1 MATRNYKRERQLQST
16 PIELAKNAARKKAR
30 RIAAKS
36 GLVKK
41 GDGKD
46 VDHKNGNALDNRKSN
61 LRVKKASKNRTTL
74 IVSHRVSSA
83 KNADKILVLD
93 DGRLIQEGTHD
104 ELNTREGYYKD
115 LYHKQLSEK
124 EN

>member
-1 MATRNYKRERQLQST
+1 MFTGVSLIQRWILKMATRNYKRERQLQST

-61 LRVKKASKNRTTL
+61 LRVKKASKNR
-74 IVSHRVSSA
+74 SFPRNKKA
-83 KNADKILVLD
+83 GKA
-93 DGRLIQEGTHD
+93 
-104 ELNTREGYYKD
+104 
-115 LYHKQLSEK
+115 
-124 EN
+124 

>member
-1 MATRNYKRERQLQST
+1 VFTGVNLLQRWILKMATRNYKRERQLQST

-61 LRVKKASKNRTTL
+61 LRVKKASKNR
-74 IVSHRVSSA
+74 SFPRNKKA
-83 KNADKILVLD
+83 GKA
-93 DGRLIQEGTHD
+93 
-104 ELNTREGYYKD
+104 
-115 LYHKQLSEK
+115 
-124 EN
+124 

>member
-1 MATRNYKRERQLQST
+1 MQIKNVYIGVNLIQRWILKMATRNYKRERQLQST

-61 LRVKKASKNRTTL
+61 LRVKKASKNR
-74 IVSHRVSSA
+74 SFPRNKKA
-83 KNADKILVLD
+83 GKA
-93 DGRLIQEGTHD
+93 
-104 ELNTREGYYKD
+104 
-115 LYHKQLSEK
+115 
-124 EN
+124 

>member
-46 VDHKNGNALDNRKSN
+46 VDHKNGNPLDNRKSN
-61 LRVKKASKNRTTL
+61 LRVQKASTNRSFPRNKKAGK
-74 IVSHRVSSA
+74 A
-83 KNADKILVLD
+83 
-93 DGRLIQEGTHD
+93 
-104 ELNTREGYYKD
+104 
-115 LYHKQLSEK
+115 
-124 EN
+124 

>member
-1 MATRNYKRERQLQST
+1 MYIGVNLIQRWILKMATRNYKRERQLQST

-61 LRVKKASKNRTTL
+61 LRVKKASKNR
-74 IVSHRVSSA
+74 SFPRNKKA
-83 KNADKILVLD
+83 GKA
-93 DGRLIQEGTHD
+93 
-104 ELNTREGYYKD
+104 
-115 LYHKQLSEK
+115 
-124 EN
+124 

>member
-1 MATRNYKRERQLQST
+1 MQIKNVYIGVNLIQRWILKMATRNYKRERQLQST

-61 LRVKKASKNRTTL
+61 LRVKAASKNR
-74 IVSHRVSSA
+74 SFPRNKKA
-83 KNADKILVLD
+83 GKA
-93 DGRLIQEGTHD
+93 
-104 ELNTREGYYKD
+104 
-115 LYHKQLSEK
+115 
-124 EN
+124 

>member
-1 MATRNYKRERQLQST
+1 MFTGVNLIQRWILKMATRNYKRERQLQST

-61 LRVKKASKNRTTL
+61 LRVKAASKNR
-74 IVSHRVSSA
+74 SFPRNKKA
-83 KNADKILVLD
+83 GKA
-93 DGRLIQEGTHD
+93 
-104 ELNTREGYYKD
+104 
-115 LYHKQLSEK
+115 
-124 EN
+124 

>member
-1 MATRNYKRERQLQST
+1 MGAEYITMATRNYKRERQLQSA

-61 LRVKKASKNRTTL
+61 LRVKKASKNR
-74 IVSHRVSSA
+74 SFPRNKKA
-83 KNADKILVLD
+83 GKA
-93 DGRLIQEGTHD
+93 
-104 ELNTREGYYKD
+104 
-115 LYHKQLSEK
+115 
-124 EN
+124 

>member
-1 MATRNYKRERQLQST
+1 VFTGVSLIQRWILKMATRNYKRERQLQST

-61 LRVKKASKNRTTL
+61 LRVKKASKNR
-74 IVSHRVSSA
+74 SFPRNKKA
-83 KNADKILVLD
+83 GKA
-93 DGRLIQEGTHD
+93 
-104 ELNTREGYYKD
+104 
-115 LYHKQLSEK
+115 
-124 EN
+124 